1 MYWKEGD
8 VLMTNISVPTI
19 AKETNAGGRSK
30 ALELENEVKVVIVR
44 LIQLS
49 LILLIVW
56 MIWP

>member
-1 MYWKEGD
+1 
-8 VLMTNISVPTI
+8 MTNTNVTTT
-19 AKETNAGGRSK
+19 AKGTNAGGRSK
-30 ALELENEVKVVIVR
+30 ALELENEMKVVIVR